1 MQRVL
6 AWKCR
11 RARLNQGHPIHHRL
25 SKCDPCLEPPLS
37 SQIHLTRAPLP
48 VQSPRAAET
57 PAPLPVLLAPEAG
70 AHLGAPLL
78 DWAWIGDPSPHAVPS
93 AGEEALAFACT
104 VLRRALFAVSNRIQ
118 QIFLLLVQ
126 DRSQSVYLG
135 SKLRASRGE
144 RWVSSRGSR
153 RLRPRWLGP
162 RRIKQQ
168 VGLPFT
174 APWNYCRAI
183 TATHCVLSV
192 RYLFWWNFTVLG
204 RLFCDECKMLVWT
217 TDC

>member
-1 MQRVL
+1 MRSLSRTTLVIPNSPYPCSSSGP
-6 AWKCR
+6 KPPR
-11 RARLNQGHPIHHRL
+11 RRN
-25 SKCDPCLEPPLS
+25 PCASPSPPR
-37 SQIHLTRAPLP
+37 T
-48 VQSPRAAET
+48 
-57 PAPLPVLLAPEAG
+57 
-70 AHLGAPLL
+70 GAPLL

-174 APWNYCRAI
+174 AP
-183 TATHCVLSV
+183 
-192 RYLFWWNFTVLG
+192 
-204 RLFCDECKMLVWT
+204 
-217 TDC
+217 